1 MDKFTSLPDIFLE
14 SLQALFIKIVA
25 YTPNII
31 AALLLVIVGYLVARL
46 IAFIITSLCNQIGL
60 NKLSA
65 KVGISNVLEK
75 SGVKRSFSS
84 IIGTIIFWMIMLTFL
99 VSSANTLG
107 LDRVS
112 TTIDSF
118 ILYLPKVIAAALVL
132 LVGLFVSSF
141 FKNAIK
147 TSTSHMN
154 VEYGQVL
161 SQTAYSL
168 LVVVSIVLA
177 VSQLDIDV
185 TLIVRIISIA
195 LLAIAVAV
203 MLSLGLGTREISS
216 NVMSGIYLRDLYKV
230 GSTIEVGELRGE
242 VIEVGSTK
250 TLIKA
255 GDNYHSISNVE
266 LMSSVVTISK

>member
-31 AALLLVIVGYLVARL
+31 AALLLVIVGYIVARL

-75 SGVKRSFSS
+75 SGVKRFSS

-107 LDRVS
+107 LERVS
-112 TTIDSF
+112 TAIDSF

-141 FKNAIK
+141 FKNAIE

-154 VEYGQVL
+154 VEYGQAL
-161 SQTAYSL
+161 SKTAYSL

-185 TLIVRIISIA
+185 TLIIRIISIA

-203 MLSLGLGTREISS
+203 MLSLGLGTRDISS

-250 TLIKA
+250 TLIKS